1 MDNDTN
7 LYKSLYDEDD
17 NLDNDIG
24 SNLLYEI
31 YSHLVYEEMSKYFS
45 IDNYNRTLPTSLD
58 NLFSFMHMN
67 TRSILKKLDS

>member
-1 MDNDTN
+1 M
-7 LYKSLYDEDD
+7 YKSLYDEDE

-31 YSHLVYEEMSKYFS
+31 YSHLDYEEMSKYFS
-45 IDNYNRTLPTSLD
+45 IDQYNRTLPTTLGSL
-58 NLFSFMHMN
+58 FFIMHMN